1 MQILT
6 WAIPAKLS
14 VIASSLLKR
23 EIIRFSHCFCVPNC
37 PVVRGQ
43 QKFSCRRAFELN
55 ENWLQPRD
63 VWFQICVRKLPLSVI
78 WNLLTDSFVE
88 EGNFPQFRCFIV
100 SSEKTVWRL
109 SYSDWLWIYEK
120 LSCPCNSS
128 NCFLFQFIRKFMEC
142 NGKRKQPFS

>member
-1 MQILT
+1 MLYLGRKKCKLLQILT

-78 WNLLTDSFVE
+78 WNLLTDFFVE

-100 SSEKTVWRL
+100 SSEKTKCEDWVIL
-109 SYSDWLWIYEK
+109 IDCEYMKSYPVHAIVQIVF
-120 LSCPCNSS
+120 CFSS
-128 NCFLFQFIRKFMEC
+128 
-142 NGKRKQPFS
+142 